1 MQKSMIMEIRS
12 YMEAYKM
19 LRPGDR
25 VIAAVSGGADSVC
38 LLWALQKIAPEFP
51 AFLRVVHVHH
61 GLRGTE
67 ADRDERF
74 VEELCRKLGIP
85 FQTVRC
91 NAAEYARD
99 HGMSTEEAG
108 RVLRYE
114 ALEQAAECWEKETGA
129 VSDCPVKI
137 AVAHHRED
145 SAETVL
151 HNLLRGSGLR
161 GLSGIRPVQGRLI
174 RPLLSV
180 SREEICAW
188 LEAEGVSWCE
198 DSTNQSEE
206 YTRNVIR
213 RRILPLM
220 RETVNQRA
228 EENILRAAD
237 IMAQADRYLEQQAER
252 VWEEGGRQEPENR
265 HAELEN
271 RCADPESRQNPE
283 GSCSQI
289 FAEIDG
295 KLFLQQEEII
305 QTYLLRRMLDVTAPG
320 WKDITSRHFAAL
332 AALARNQAGSRLDLP
347 CGLAA
352 EKTYE
357 TLRIFRKNTNEKNA
371 EKGKRISLER
381 RYITADGTLCLELE
395 IPEERI
401 QICTLSREKAG
412 EIPKNQYTKWFDYD
426 KIKNML
432 SYRHRRPGDFLTL
445 EAAEKRP
452 WPAV

>member
-1 MQKSMIMEIRS
+1 
-12 YMEAYKM
+12 
-19 LRPGDR
+19 
-25 VIAAVSGGADSVC
+25 
-38 LLWALQKIAPEFP
+38 
-51 AFLRVVHVHH
+51 
-61 GLRGTE
+61 
-67 ADRDERF
+67 
-74 VEELCRKLGIP
+74 
-85 FQTVRC
+85 
-91 NAAEYARD
+91 
-99 HGMSTEEAG
+99 
-108 RVLRYE
+108 
-114 ALEQAAECWEKETGA
+114 
-129 VSDCPVKI
+129 
-137 AVAHHRED
+137 
-145 SAETVL
+145 
-151 HNLLRGSGLR
+151 
-161 GLSGIRPVQGRLI
+161 
-174 RPLLSV
+174 
-180 SREEICAW
+180 
-188 LEAEGVSWCE
+188 
-198 DSTNQSEE
+198 
-206 YTRNVIR
+206 
-213 RRILPLM
+213 M

-237 IMAQADRYLEQQAER
+237 IMAQADRYLEQQADR

-426 KIKNML
+426 RIKGALSVRTRESGDYLMIAGGKRKLLKRFFIDEKI
-432 SYRHRRPGDFLTL
+432 P
-445 EAAEKRP
+445 EEKRASIP
-452 WPAV
+452 LLAEGSHVLWVMGYRISEFYKITENTRTILEVQVCKGEEDG